1 MQKRG
6 EEQDWKALVQFPIC
20 HILFFI
26 PSYSCFDF
34 SSTDKTLWCLVIRIA
49 YFGVSWRV
57 DFVSWTWHGR
67 RRFQKSKSTSWI
79 LTCQKR
85 GNATGAEQTL
95 VILLFVLGLPKSHDI
110 LRGKP
115 PMSLPPVS
123 PRVFVTSVI
132 SVEKGAILA
141 AVHVRLNWWK
151 LQTGI
156 LCVARAM
163 QCCSMPFTL
172 CRVVPAAS
180 RCAVLLCCAVPGP
193 PCLHYALRCC
203 TNCITLGWVCH
214 ATMLRWAVKLCCV
227 FPVVLRCANF
237 TETDKSIKPLKA
249 AYLIRGAD
257 PLSKT
262 LNNFLVTL
270 TVKSKI
276 ASLCSTD
283 LSTESGKLGRER
295 IQ

>member
-115 PMSLPPVS
+115 LMSLPPVS

-172 CRVVPAAS
+172 CCVVPAAS
-180 RCAVLLCCAVPGP
+180 RCAAVLCCARSSVP
-193 PCLHYALRCC
+193 ALRFAVLHQLYYTGLGLPCYDA
-203 TNCITLGWVCH
+203 TLSCQIV
-214 ATMLRWAVKLCCV
+214 LC
-227 FPVVLRCANF
+227 FPSCAALCQLYRNWQ
-237 TETDKSIKPLKA
+237 INKA
-249 AYLIRGAD
+249 IESS
-257 PLSKT
+257 LSHQR
-262 LNNFLVTL
+262 
-270 TVKSKI
+270 SW
-276 ASLCSTD
+276 
-283 LSTESGKLGRER
+283 STE
-295 IQ
+295 QNTQ